1 MKCGDIK
8 HLSDPSN
15 TPFLQICGRRFA
27 RSDERRRH
35 TKIHMKDRTRD
46 CKEQNKQNIYK
57 AKSLPV
63 SRNVSPEH
71 LKEGMHMGRNP
82 SPEAFYTQQ
91 HYAIPKKDFNMTQN
105 LFENQLIK
113 PEMLDPLTCTN
124 ITLPQYF
131 GEKVKSEGDH
141 YISNKVL
148 CSNMQQDM
156 ASGLEL
162 M

>member
-1 MKCGDIK
+1 MADIMKCGNIK
-8 HLSDPSN
+8 HLLDISN
-15 TPFLQICGRRFA
+15 INYPQICGRRFA

-35 TKIHMKDRTRD
+35 TKIHMKDRGRD
-46 CKEQNKQNIYK
+46 CKEIKQNVYK
-57 AKSLPV
+57 TKSLPV

-82 SPEAFYTQQ
+82 SPEMYTQQ
-91 HYAIPKKDFNMTQN
+91 YAIPKKDFIVDSM
-105 LFENQLIK
+105 FENQLIK
-113 PEMLDPLTCTN
+113 PEMLDPLTCKN

-131 GEKVKSEGDH
+131 GEKVKSEN

-148 CSNMQQDM
+148 CNNMQQDI